1 MFVFL
6 SHMSKILMIYH
17 IPKGDASTRISFNRK
32 LFCYR
37 IQSNSGKF
45 DKISDGILKKFKK
58 PVRST
63 VIFNESKIK
72 NVKKICTEF
81 NIMSKFYKIQEIKD

>member
-1 MFVFL
+1 M
-6 SHMSKILMIYH
+6 KEILMIYH
-17 IPKGDASTRISFNRK
+17 IPNGNASTRISFNRK

-45 DKISDGILKKFKK
+45 DKISNGILKKFKK

-63 VIFNESKIK
+63 IIFDELKIK
-72 NVKKICTEF
+72 DVKKICAEF
-81 NIMSKFYKIQEIKD
+81 NIQAEFYKIKKIEN

>member
-1 MFVFL
+1 
-6 SHMSKILMIYH
+6 MIYH
-17 IPKGDASTRISFNRK
+17 IPEGNSSVRISFNRK

-45 DKISDGILKKFKK
+45 DKVTTGILKDYEK

-63 VIFNESKIK
+63 VIFEKK
-72 NVKKICTEF
+72 YLEDVKKICE
-81 NIMSKFYKIQEIKD
+81 KFEIKNEIYEIKKIN

>member
-1 MFVFL
+1 M
-6 SHMSKILMIYH
+6 KEILMIYH
-17 IPKGDASTRISFNRK
+17 IPDGNASTRISFNRK

-45 DKISDGILKKFKK
+45 DKISNGILKKFKK

-63 VIFNESKIK
+63 VIFDELKIK
-72 NVKKICTEF
+72 HVKKICTEF
-81 NIMSKFYKIQEIKD
+81 NIQAEFYKIKKIED

>member
-1 MFVFL
+1 
-6 SHMSKILMIYH
+6 MIYH

-37 IQSNSGKF
+37 IQSNRGKF
-45 DKISDGILKKFKK
+45 DKMSNGILKDFKK

-63 VIFNESKIK
+63 IIFDESKIK
-72 NVKKICTEF
+72 AVKTICKKFGIKST
-81 NIMSKFYKIQEIKD
+81 FYKISEIKD

>member
-1 MFVFL
+1 MNE
-6 SHMSKILMIYH
+6 ILMIYH

-37 IQSNSGKF
+37 IQSNAGKF
-45 DKISDGILKKFKK
+45 DKMSNGILKNFKK

-63 VIFNESKIK
+63 IIFDKSKIK
-72 NVKKICTEF
+72 EIKNICKEF
-81 NIMSKFYKIQEIKD
+81 NIKSTFYKIKEIKE

>member
-6 SHMSKILMIYH
+6 DYMKDILMIYH
-17 IPKGDASTRISFNRK
+17 IPKGNDSIRISFNRK

-37 IQSNSGKF
+37 VQSNLGKF
-45 DKISDGILKKFKK
+45 DKLSEGILKKFKK

-63 VIFNESKIK
+63 VIFDELKIK
-72 NVKKICTEF
+72 NVKKICHEF
-81 NIMSKFYKIQEIKD
+81 NVASEFYRISKIKD